1 MQNEVDCPS
10 PCYYLPNYLKKIYM
24 LMKMTGP
31 GRTREFSMER
41 ELNASIDPDY
51 RKLFVEGDASIS
63 VLLELKM
70 FPSQH

>member
-1 MQNEVDCPS
+1 
-10 PCYYLPNYLKKIYM
+10 
-24 LMKMTGP
+24 
-31 GRTREFSMER
+31 MER
-41 ELNASIDPDY
+41 ELNASIDPDD